1 MLAWTA
7 IMKRVIKKNNKVVIV
22 ALSTLLVVLIFHH
35 YHKETRKKKQEGLA
49 DPSSLI
55 TDATNQINGISNSLR
70 GLPDQLGTFGQTLS
84 SLPNSLQAPLQD
96 LTGGLQKL
104 KTVSEVLPDTISKQT
119 QGLLDEVRTE
129 TTSFATALNNNM
141 MSGLTSLQKQTA
153 GSVADLGG
161 QITRVG
167 GDLSSFQKQAT
178 GSISDLG
185 GQITRV
191 GGDLSAFQKQ
201 ATGSLKDLGGQIT
214 DGLTRVQQETTGKIT
229 GLAQQVTDKF
239 IGIEK
244 EIEGKVVGIEK
255 EIEDKVIGIEKEI
268 EGKVLAIEKE
278 VEGRVTGVLSS
289 LKTMFPRL
297 GENIKKILIK
307 AIVDPFKTL
316 FMGIGQIFVDVFALI
331 KMIIDKIVGL
341 PSCMIFYMIAGI
353 ESATIGFISFICGK
367 ILPTFI
373 MNFFTS
379 VYNGIIR
386 FLVKPVLDFVG
397 YTKAYDKCTG
407 FDTNS
412 AVNDMNSQLS
422 NISKAFTNDWG
433 KINAGDL
440 LDGITF

>member
-1 MLAWTA
+1 
-7 IMKRVIKKNNKVVIV
+7 MKRVIKKNNKVVIV

-153 GSVADLGG
+153 G
-161 QITRVG
+161 Q
-167 GDLSSFQKQAT
+167 
-178 GSISDLG
+178 
-185 GQITRV
+185 
-191 GGDLSAFQKQ
+191 
-201 ATGSLKDLGGQIT
+201 
-214 DGLTRVQQETTGKIT
+214 IT

-244 EIEGKVVGIEK
+244 EIEGKVVGIEE
-255 EIEDKVIGIEKEI
+255 EIED
-268 EGKVLAIEKE
+268 KVLAIEKE

-379 VYNGIIR
+379 VYNGIIQ

>member
-7 IMKRVIKKNNKVVIV
+7 MMKRVIKKNNKVVIV

-104 KTVSEVLPDTISKQT
+104 KTVSEVLPNTISKQT

-167 GDLSSFQKQAT
+167 GDLS
-178 GSISDLG
+178 
-185 GQITRV
+185 
-191 GGDLSAFQKQ
+191 AFQKH

-244 EIEGKVVGIEK
+244 EIEGKVV
-255 EIEDKVIGIEKEI
+255 GIEKEI